1 MPPQY
6 AAEEL
11 RPAQERGWPAFRILR
26 ERSMILLVL
35 ANVLWMGGYSLWSNW
50 TTLYLVH
57 VHHLSLEQ
65 TKKYVWIPPLI
76 SNLGAFLGGWLS
88 LRWSKHG
95 TELVAA
101 RRRAVWVSAVCSLV
115 TLLLPFAPDAAWATA
130 VISLSFFFAL
140 AGSVNIYALPIDI
153 FGAGRSGLA
162 IAALTCAFGI
172 LQTVIS
178 PIIGFLGDRQL
189 YNEVL
194 WIVTTPL
201 LLSALVLQ
209 ALRREPS
216 A

>member
-1 MPPQY
+1 
-6 AAEEL
+6 
-11 RPAQERGWPAFRILR
+11 
-26 ERSMILLVL
+26 
-35 ANVLWMGGYSLWSNW
+35 
-50 TTLYLVH
+50 
-57 VHHLSLEQ
+57 
-65 TKKYVWIPPLI
+65 
-76 SNLGAFLGGWLS
+76 
-88 LRWSKHG
+88 
-95 TELVAA
+95 
-101 RRRAVWVSAVCSLV
+101 
-115 TLLLPFAPDAAWATA
+115 LLLPFAPDAAWATA